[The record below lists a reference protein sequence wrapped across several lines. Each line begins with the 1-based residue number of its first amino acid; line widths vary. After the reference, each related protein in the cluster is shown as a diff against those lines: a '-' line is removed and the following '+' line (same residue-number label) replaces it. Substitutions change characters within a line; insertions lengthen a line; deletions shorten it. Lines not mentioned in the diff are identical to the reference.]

1 MAFIDSIATIINNII
16 VYANF
21 LEYNLYIATE

>member
-16 VYANF
+16 DNGNF